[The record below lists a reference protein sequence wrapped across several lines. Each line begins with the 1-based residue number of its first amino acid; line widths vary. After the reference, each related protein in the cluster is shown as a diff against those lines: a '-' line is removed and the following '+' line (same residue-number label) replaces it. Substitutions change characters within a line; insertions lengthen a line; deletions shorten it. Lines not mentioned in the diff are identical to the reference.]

1 MAITVMRCKMVPVQF
16 KLRLSPFSLKLQ
28 TQEHIWENILHCH
41 TLAVAAGVSTTE
53 KESALTFFSAV
64 IKAKVQLRPDDAD
77 LLI

>member
-1 MAITVMRCKMVPVQF
+1 MVMRWKTVQVQF

-28 TQEHIWENILHCH
+28 TQEHIWEDILHCH
-41 TLAVAAGVSTTE
+41 TLAVAAGVSTME
-53 KESALTFFSAV
+53 KESRLIFFFSAV